1 MAGRHFHTCDHAITR
16 HGRTGADVTGSA
28 RERVAYQ
35 AHVALVLLAGDGD
48 RTKPIL
54 ADAREISVDGITIVS
69 RQMLHP
75 GATGAMQMLRADGRL
90 ALVGVEILSS
100 TYVGNMEHVTACRFS
115 PLPESMPVEDFL
127 DDDGRL
133 QMLDDRLREN
143 RCDARPDR
151 FDANAA

>member
-1 MAGRHFHTCDHAITR
+1 
-16 HGRTGADVTGSA
+16 
-28 RERVAYQ
+28 
-35 AHVALVLLAGDGD
+35 
-48 RTKPIL
+48 
-54 ADAREISVDGITIVS
+54 
-69 RQMLHP
+69 
-75 GATGAMQMLRADGRL
+75 
-90 ALVGVEILSS
+90 
-100 TYVGNMEHVTACRFS
+100 MEHVTACRFS